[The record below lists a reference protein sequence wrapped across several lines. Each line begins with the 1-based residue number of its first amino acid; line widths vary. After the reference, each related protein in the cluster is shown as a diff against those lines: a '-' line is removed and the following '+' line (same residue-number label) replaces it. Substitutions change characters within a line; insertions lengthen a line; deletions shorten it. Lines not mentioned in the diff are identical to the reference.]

1 MGEQSVVPPADLA
14 RRVEQAER
22 RQDRLEGE
30 VSSLVKS
37 VDGLTDKL
45 SGFLREYNQRSRTDW
60 KTIIALI
67 GALGTI
73 GTAAIGGAIW
83 IIMTIE
89 GGREERLL
97 AVLASLRDSQA
108 AASSRQ
114 ADVDGR
120 IIEDYRREADALS
133 GRLSRLEAAHMR
145 GPDR

>member
-30 VSSLVKS
+30 VASRVQS
-37 VDGLTDKL
+37 VDGLSDKL